1 MRWDVIVGQRANV
14 ALDDDAAELIA
25 TTDGVESGHP
35 ILYNTL
41 EVDGGEQYE
50 AWGLPPD
57 TELYQTDIAAGRW
70 LEPADDTASAG
81 RGARAGAC
89 EHHRC
94 GRRRHDHRRHGHGLA
109 GSRSSAS
116 IVL

>member
-41 EVDGGEQYE
+41 EVDGEQYE

-57 TELYQTDIAAGRW
+57 TEPLPTRHRRRSMV
-70 LEPADDTASAG
+70 EPADDTASAG
-81 RGARAGAC
+81 VVVLGQAAANTTGADVGDTITVGTAAARRAR
-89 EHHRC
+89 E
-94 GRRRHDHRRHGHGLA
+94 
-109 GSRSSAS
+109 SSAS